1 MRFETATLEAPIGP
15 VAIAWRGETV
25 YAIEM
30 GWAKNRT
37 RWETRDVPGSA
48 EDHLA
53 RRLRARFPE
62 IELSPGSSDAG
73 PVRTL
78 RRYFEGDVRAIDAL
92 RTDPGGDGFQA
103 RVWEELRRIP
113 AGRTCTYGEIAARAG
128 SPGSARAA
136 GGAVG
141 ANPIPIVIPC
151 HRVVGASGRLTGFGG
166 GLPRKRWL
174 LVHEGAAFVDDAPRQ
189 LSLSWARPAS
199 AATRPDSSTSRRGSP
214 GT

>member
-1 MRFETATLEAPIGP
+1 MRYETASLETPIGP
-15 VAIAWRGETV
+15 VAIAWRGDV
-25 YAIEM
+25 VVAIEM

-37 RWETRDVPGSA
+37 RWETRDVRGTVEQHLESKLRSRDPDA
-48 EDHLA
+48 EIA
-53 RRLRARFPE
+53 RGAA
-62 IELSPGSSDAG
+62 DAP

-92 RTDPGGDGFQA
+92 SVDPGGDGFQA
-103 RVWEELRRIP
+103 RVWDELRRIP

-151 HRVVGASGRLTGFGG
+151 HRVLGAGGRLTGFGG

-174 LVHEGAAFVDDAPRQ
+174 LAHEGAAFVDDAPRQ
-189 LSLSWARPAS
+189 LSLSWSPNPPATAKRPA
-199 AATRPDSSTSRRGSP
+199 PSSSHRGSR
-214 GT
+214 